1 MFVDSQK
8 QKRLAEAR
16 AAVTSIA
23 PQMGSPSAKSVKSP
37 SGRPKSP
44 AAVQQRHPLPPSTDP
59 TAATLATSAKKPAT
73 IGLRDML
80 PVVRALSGASGG
92 AGASASTIATVK
104 ALPAQQQLA
113 LLAASLAVAGTDA
126 AAVAVQVGTGILI
139 QLNIHMW

>member
-23 PQMGSPSAKSVKSP
+23 PQMGSPSAKSAKSP

-44 AAVQQRHPLPPSTDP
+44 AAIQQRHAQPSSTVLPEPS
-59 TAATLATSAKKPAT
+59 AVVLATAAKKPVT

-126 AAVAVQVGTGILI
+126 AAVAVQVGTLT
-139 QLNIHMW
+139 QFNIHA

>member
-1 MFVDSQK
+1 M
-8 QKRLAEAR
+8 
-16 AAVTSIA
+16 A
-23 PQMGSPSAKSVKSP
+23 PQMGSPTAKSVKSP

-44 AAVQQRHPLPPSTDP
+44 AAIQQRHAQPSSTVSPDPSAVLPDP
-59 TAATLATSAKKPAT
+59 TAVVLSTAAKKPVT

-126 AAVAVQVGTGILI
+126 AAVAVQVGTRIFI
-139 QLNIHMW
+139 QFYIHA